1 MNNFPLLSLMCSHLT
16 NMVFLLWTMGAIYN
30 FSLGVLVFSIPVA
43 ACNLCSW
50 NVLFSTRHT
59 FFGCRIRRKSKS
71 NPIAPNMLPS
81 PHCLKI
87 SSCFLKQTVQ
97 STFLN
102 KQTPWKQAFI
112 HSSKKKTYKT
122 MSPRSDPRFTSY
134 HTLITFPSWGIHSV
148 LNTI

>member
-1 MNNFPLLSLMCSHLT
+1 MNKFPLLSLMCSRLT

-50 NVLFSTRHT
+50 NALFSTRHT

-112 HSSKKKTYKT
+112 HSSKKKPTKQCLPGVIPD
-122 MSPRSDPRFTSY
+122 SPPT
-134 HTLITFPSWGIHSV
+134 TLITFPSWGIHSV

>member
-16 NMVFLLWTMGAIYN
+16 NMVFLLWTMVEIYK
-30 FSLGVLVFSIPVA
+30 FSLGVIVFSIPVA

-50 NVLFSTRHT
+50 NALFSTTHT
-59 FFGCRIRRKSKS
+59 FFGCGIRRKSKS

-102 KQTPWKQAFI
+102 KQTPWKQAFTTPPKKNLQNNISQEWSQI
-112 HSSKKKTYKT
+112 HLL
-122 MSPRSDPRFTSY
+122 P
-134 HTLITFPSWGIHSV
+134 HS
-148 LNTI
+148 

>member
-1 MNNFPLLSLMCSHLT
+1 MNKFPLLSLMCSRLT

-102 KQTPWKQAFI
+102 KRTPWKQAFTTPP
-112 HSSKKKTYKT
+112 KKNLQNNI
-122 MSPRSDPRFTSY
+122 SQE
-134 HTLITFPSWGIHSV
+134 
-148 LNTI
+148 

>member
-1 MNNFPLLSLMCSHLT
+1 MSKFPLLSLMCSRLT

-102 KQTPWKQAFI
+102 KQTPWKQAFTTPP
-112 HSSKKKTYKT
+112 KKNLQNNI
-122 MSPRSDPRFTSY
+122 SQE
-134 HTLITFPSWGIHSV
+134 
-148 LNTI
+148 